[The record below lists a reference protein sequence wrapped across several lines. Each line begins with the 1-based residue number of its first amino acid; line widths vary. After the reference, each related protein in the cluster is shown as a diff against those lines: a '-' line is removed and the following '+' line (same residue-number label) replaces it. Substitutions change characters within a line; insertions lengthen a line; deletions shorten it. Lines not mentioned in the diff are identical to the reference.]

1 MFVLLG
7 SESLAFQLTDTVGT
21 TKSKERG
28 VRSSHLGATEQCGPQ
43 NEDSD
48 SGHNFLF
55 QDRGESMNMVL
66 RGARGSSLFR
76 PPPPHRQ

>member
-43 NEDSD
+43 NKGLGFKALWVGREVLGISTVRM
-48 SGHNFLF
+48 SGW
-55 QDRGESMNMVL
+55 EC
-66 RGARGSSLFR
+66 R
-76 PPPPHRQ
+76 P